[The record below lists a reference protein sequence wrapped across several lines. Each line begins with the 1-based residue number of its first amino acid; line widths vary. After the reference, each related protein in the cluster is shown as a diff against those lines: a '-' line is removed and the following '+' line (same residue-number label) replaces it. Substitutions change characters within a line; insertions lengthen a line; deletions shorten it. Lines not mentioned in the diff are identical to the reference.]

1 MRFLLPKG
9 CAGVSIAG
17 RPLPVAPDRT
27 VEVDPAHAAALSPHG
42 LVPWR
47 GPAETKV
54 AEARAIDPRRLD
66 TLTRAELVA
75 ALAARGRSLP
85 TTADLATLRGA
96 LRRALAGSK

>member
-9 CAGVSIAG
+9 CAGVTIAG

-27 VEVDPAHAAALSPHG
+27 VEVDSDHAAALAPHG

-47 GPAETKV
+47 GPAG
-54 AEARAIDPRRLD
+54 AGSEAKPLDPRRID

-75 ALAARGRSLP
+75 ALAARGRSPLAA
-85 TTADLATLRGA
+85 ADLATLRAA

>member
-9 CAGVSIAG
+9 CAGVSVAG

-27 VEVDPAHAAALSPHG
+27 VEADPDHAAALAPHG

-47 GPAETKV
+47 GATEPKPFDP
-54 AEARAIDPRRLD
+54 RAIDPRRLD

-75 ALAARGRSLP
+75 ALAARGRPAS
-85 TTADLATLRGA
+85 TAADLPTLRGA